1 MESKNAIA
9 SWHYK
14 DEAQKALAE
23 HLIGLE
29 KSALDKFFNG
39 DMSGYRQL
47 WSKRS
52 FTYFDAKTAKRVES
66 LAEMEGFLDSIEGRL
81 HADSFRF
88 ESPRVQFG
96 EDMAVLTYQLY
107 AHTNFNDLEYNCI
120 EVFQKESDGWHV
132 VHSTWSFIRPM
143 DKDWSGFKGKVV
155 NV

>member
-1 MESKNAIA
+1 MDNSKTTAA
-9 SWHYK
+9 WPYK
-14 DEAQKALAE
+14 DEAEKALAE

-52 FTYFDAKTAKRVES
+52 FTYFDAKTTERVES
-66 LAEMEGFLDSIEGRL
+66 FAGMEGFLDSIEGRL

-107 AHTNFNDLEYNCI
+107 ARTNFNDLEYNCI

-143 DKDWSGFKGKVV
+143 DKDWSGFKG
-155 NV
+155 